1 MATLTLGIMDPPY
14 ESANTATAFRL
25 ADAAIRKGHHLN
37 VFCYEGATALG
48 YAAQKPHPNAV
59 HGASLEEEDHPN
71 PKEWVKA
78 LLALA
83 AEKKVKLTWCNCG
96 LCVDE
101 RGVEAQ
107 VEGVSRGSPVD
118 AWKFFEQSDGV
129 LWIGTK

>member
-1 MATLTLGIMDPPY
+1 MATITIGIMDPPY
-14 ESANTATAFRL
+14 ESANTPTAFRFV
-25 ADAAIRKGHHLN
+25 DAAIRKGHNVN

-48 YAAQKPHPNAV
+48 YAGQKQHANAV

-83 AEKKVKLTWCNCG
+83 REKSVKLVWCNCG

-101 RGVEAQ
+101 RGVENQ
-107 VEGVSRGSPVD
+107 IEGVCRGSPVD
-118 AWKFFEQSDGV
+118 AWKYFEGSDGV
-129 LWIGTK
+129 LMIGTE